1 MSGKVGHISGPA
13 SPFIVTAEMPP
24 DVFAW
29 ANALRQTHFPSE
41 RNICSAHVT
50 LFHALP
56 PSLEGELRDLLQRL
70 AAEHAPPPARVS
82 GLINLGGGTAI
93 KLTSEGMTALRQR
106 IADHFHGALTAQDRH
121 KPRLHITIQ
130 NKVTREAAQ
139 QLQTELGPQVK
150 QRNFAF
156 TGLALHIYRG
166 GPWQA
171 VGAWRF
177 RGRASA
183 VV

>member
-1 MSGKVGHISGPA
+1 
-13 SPFIVTAEMPP
+13 MPP

-41 RNICSAHVT
+41 RNVCSAHVT

-56 PSLEGELRDLLQRL
+56 PSLEGELRDFLQRL
-70 AAEHAPPPARVS
+70 TAEHAPQPARVS

-93 KLTSEGMTALRQR
+93 KLTSEGMVALRQR
-106 IADHFHGALTAQDRH
+106 IADRFKGMLTAQDRH

-130 NKVTREAAQ
+130 NKVTPEAARV
-139 QLQTELGPQVK
+139 LQAELAPQIE
-150 QRNFAF
+150 QRAFVF

-171 VGAWRF
+171 AGAWKF

-183 VV
+183 LV